1 MCRVISIELN
11 NNPKWMSFVK
21 DTLEPLIELERGKL
35 CEDKNVDNSGSTNF
49 DGNIFDDDFLKNP
62 FDNNEVEDKDDNLF
76 DFNNKA
82 ESKEDDE
89 DDNHK
94 FFKKIQQCFSSNPN
108 RNRKNSEDLVDVN
121 EREEKQ
127 KSYSE

>member
-1 MCRVISIELN
+1 MITYL
-11 NNPKWMSFVK
+11 
-21 DTLEPLIELERGKL
+21 TLTTKPGA
-35 CEDKNVDNSGSTNF
+35 
-49 DGNIFDDDFLKNP
+49 
-62 FDNNEVEDKDDNLF
+62 
-76 DFNNKA
+76 A